1 MDYHLAIPSHR
12 RAKLLGDKTLHFLK
26 ESKGP
31 KPTIYVADEEDLT
44 AYRNLYPDLPIL
56 LAPKGIAATRN
67 FIQDSQPIGK
77 KIVFIDDDIIDIFH
91 LDVKNHHIN
100 TVTSKPKKYKVRDFD
115 ALVQEGFASA
125 EKAGTSW
132 WGVMPTDHT
141 LCMKP
146 AIRRNLCYINGSL
159 FGVINSRVS
168 VKENHCED
176 FERSL
181 RYWVKEGKLCR
192 LEFVGLLTKYLKN
205 PGGLQETRNEV
216 MTSES
221 AHRIMD
227 EFPTLCK
234 IRKKK
239 GKWEDLSFKRF
250 PPNFIFCSTNHSS
263 PSSSEAS

>member
-1 MDYHLAIPSHR
+1 MSNILDYHLAIPSHR

-26 ESKGP
+26 ESNGP

-56 LAPKGIAATRN
+56 IAPKGIAATRN
-67 FIQDSQPIGK
+67 FIQDTQPLGK

-100 TVTSKPKKYKVRDFD
+100 TITSKPKKYKVRDFN
-115 ALVQEGFASA
+115 ALIQEGFDSA
-125 EKAGTSW
+125 EKAGTTF
-132 WGVMPTDHT
+132 WGVLPTDHT

-181 RYWVKEGKLCR
+181 RYWVKENRLCR

-221 AHRIMD
+221 AHRIQE
-227 EFPTLCK
+227 EFSSLCK

-250 PPNFIFCSTNHSS
+250 PPNFIFCSNSHSS
-263 PSSSEAS
+263 PES